1 MSETIKDILK
11 KKETKQSVYLYIG
24 VSICLNLLIETLCRK
39 SVFASFKYMFT
50 KPLVFTIN
58 TLILL
63 MTLSFT
69 MLLKK
74 RYFFMSIVSI
84 LWILLALTDCIVR
97 MNRTTPFT
105 AVDLHMID
113 DALDIIDKYIN
124 FFTIMLAIV
133 LAVVILIGLVIWFL
147 KAPKLSYSIRYL
159 YNLVILGIITFITI
173 LSINIGIETKLLSTK
188 FPNLTIAFDEYG
200 FPYCFGTSLFS
211 MGVKKPSNYSKE
223 KMDDIRKN
231 LEESSDQKESPKV
244 EKTPNIIFLQLES
257 FFDINK
263 VKGLKLSQDPIPNF
277 NRLKAEYPSG
287 FLNVHNVGYGTA
299 NTEFEIITGMNLDDF
314 GPGEFPF
321 KTILSETT
329 CESVA
334 YNLKRYGYATHAMHN
349 NTGTFYSR
357 NEIFSHLGFETYTSL
372 EYMHATEFT
381 SIGWAK
387 DKVLT
392 DEIIKVLNSTKE
404 QDYLYVISVQG
415 HGSYPADEPMEN
427 PKIKVEDMQGE
438 GQRSHAVEYYV
449 NQISEM
455 DDFLFEL
462 IQALEQ
468 VDEETILVM
477 YGDHLPSLGFSG
489 KDLENASEYQTEY
502 IIWNNMDIAMEDE
515 DIETFQLSSKI
526 LEYLHMDEGIINRY
540 HQTQKDSEEY
550 LNGLQYLEYDILY
563 GNKDIYQGENPYVP
577 TEMQMGTYPISISMV
592 EKGEEEEIL
601 IRGENFTEYSK
612 VFVNGELY
620 ETEYVDD
627 HTLKIQYADISP
639 LDDFVVSQMWK
650 SIVVSSSEHC
660 LYYATQESGK
670 EADLEEKQE

>member
-1 MSETIKDILK
+1 MPETIKEILK

-24 VSICLNLLIETLCRK
+24 VSICLNLLIEMLCRK

-105 AVDLHMID
+105 AVDFHMID

-133 LAVVILIGLVIWFL
+133 LAVLILIGLVIWFL

-159 YNLVILGIITFITI
+159 YNLVILGIITFITV
-173 LSINIGIETKLLSTK
+173 LAINIGIETKLLSTK

-231 LEESSDQKESPKV
+231 LEDSSSQEESSRV

-321 KTILSETT
+321 KTILSDTT

-334 YNLKRYGYATHAMHN
+334 YNLKHYGYATHAMHN

-357 NEIFSHLGFETYTSL
+357 NKIFSHLGFETYTSL
-372 EYMHATEFT
+372 EYMHAMEFT
-381 SIGWAK
+381 DIGWAK

-449 NQISEM
+449 NQINEM
-455 DDFLFEL
+455 DEFLLEL
-462 IQALEQ
+462 IQALEKI
-468 VDEETILVM
+468 DEETILVM

-489 KDLENASEYQTEY
+489 DDLENASEYQTEY
-502 IIWNNMDIAMEDE
+502 IIWNNMDITMEDE

-526 LEYLHMDEGIINRY
+526 LEYLNMDEGIINRY
-540 HQTQKDSEEY
+540 HQTQRDSEEY

-563 GNKDIYQGENPYVP
+563 GNRDIYQGENPYVP

-592 EKGEEEEIL
+592 EKGEGEEIL

-612 VFVNGELY
+612 VLVNDELY

-627 HTLKIQYADISP
+627 HTLKIQYGDISP

-650 SIVVSSSEHC
+650 SIAVSSSEHC
-660 LYYATQESGK
+660 LYYATQESGE